1 MKFAIA
7 CAVLFFA
14 TVVRADTLTTVNGT
28 TVYPDGSV
36 ITSETIVVPT
46 FDNGFQGFTDI
57 QFQFQGGSGF
67 ALSDFEDA
75 RGEFGLIAFT
85 APVSNLSVNWEA
97 QFGMYINFTDAGNEL
112 ESMLVGP
119 CKSFPA
125 AACSGAVDFSSAG
138 AFGMTWDT
146 SQANLEIAGFGG
158 PSSLT
163 FTTVPEPSGLLLVG
177 AGLLALVG
185 LSRRKTLF
193 TASD

>member
-46 FDNGFQGFTDI
+46 FDNGFQGYTEI

-85 APVSNLSVNWEA
+85 EPVASRE
-97 QFGMYINFTDAGNEL
+97 DARK
-112 ESMLVGP
+112 MFV
-119 CKSFPA
+119 A
-125 AACSGAVDFSSAG
+125 
-138 AFGMTWDT
+138 MTK
-146 SQANLEIAGFGG
+146 Q
-158 PSSLT
+158 
-163 FTTVPEPSGLLLVG
+163 
-177 AGLLALVG
+177 
-185 LSRRKTLF
+185 SR
-193 TASD
+193 

>member
-14 TVVRADTLTTVNGT
+14 TVVHADTLTTVNGT

-46 FDNGFQGFTDI
+46 FDNGFQGYTEI

-85 APVSNLSVNWEA
+85 APVSNLSCA
-97 QFGMYINFTDAGNEL
+97 ASCSAMTPLGIA
-112 ESMLVGP
+112 VG
-119 CKSFPA
+119 CKSTR
-125 AACSGAVDFSSAG
+125 SGDGRSVSSQGSASR
-138 AFGMTWDT
+138 A
-146 SQANLEIAGFGG
+146 
-158 PSSLT
+158 
-163 FTTVPEPSGLLLVG
+163 LLLIV
-177 AGLLALVG
+177 LPAL
-185 LSRRKTLF
+185 
-193 TASD
+193 